1 MVEVFC
7 PGKAHRMSL
16 LKCLSDATAASDNA
30 DADMITGILRSVR
43 QHLGMEVAYVSEFV
57 DNDSVY
63 RSVDAPGLEAL
74 IKPGDSRSLD
84 DVYCRHILAGRLP
97 ELIPDTS
104 AIPLA
109 ASMPITQAVPIG
121 SHVSVPLTLSDGSV
135 YGMFCCLSPSTNT
148 TLNFRDLHVIRAFAD
163 IVAQQID
170 RNRLSNQDREA
181 RIALISTIIEARSID
196 IHVQPIWD
204 FVEDQTVG
212 FECLSRFAH
221 EPRRSPDRWFADAD
235 EVGLGIPL
243 ELSAIAAALGQA
255 PRFPKDIYLTI
266 NASAD
271 ALMAPEF
278 EFAIAGFD
286 PTRLVIELTEHG
298 AVHDYDGLMETLASY
313 RQRGIRLAIDDAGAG
328 FAGLQH
334 IVRLKPD
341 IIKLDMGLTRN
352 VDTDPARR
360 ALASALI
367 FYARETGCQIL
378 AEGIETDAELN
389 TLKQLGVAK
398 GQGYRLGRPVP
409 IDDAIADMCSA
420 NGSTRSEASRA
431 LI

>member
-1 MVEVFC
+1 
-7 PGKAHRMSL
+7 MSL
-16 LKCLSDATAASDNA
+16 LAFLSDTSEVSETTDVE
-30 DADMITGILRSVR
+30 MIDQILRSVR
-43 QHLGMEVAYVSEFV
+43 RHLGMEVAYVSEFV
-57 DNDSVY
+57 DNDSVF
-63 RSVDAPGLEAL
+63 RAVDAPGLETL

-109 ASMPITQAVPIG
+109 ASMPITRAVPIG

-135 YGMFCCLSPSTNT
+135 YGMFCCLSPSANES
-148 TLNFRDLHVIRAFAD
+148 LNQRDLHVIRAFAD
-163 IVAQQID
+163 IVARQID
-170 RNRLSNQDREA
+170 RDRISNRDRES
-181 RIALISTIIEARSID
+181 RIALIRKIIESRAID

-221 EPRRSPDRWFADAD
+221 EPYRSPDRWFADAD

-243 ELSAIAAALGQA
+243 ELSAIATALGQA
-255 PRFPKDIYLTI
+255 SGIPDDLYLTI
-266 NASAD
+266 NASAA
-271 ALMAPEF
+271 ALLAPEF
-278 EFAIAGFD
+278 EYAIAGFD
-286 PTRLVIELTEHG
+286 PTRLVIELTEHS
-298 AVHDYDGLMETLASY
+298 AVEDYEGLTATLRGY

-378 AEGIETDAELN
+378 AEGIETNAELK
-389 TLKQLGVAK
+389 TLKLLGVAK
-398 GQGYRLGRPVP
+398 GQGYHLGRPVP
-409 IDDAIADMCSA
+409 INEAAHRLFETHDRGRIK
-420 NGSTRSEASRA
+420 ASR
-431 LI
+431 